1 MNRYIRVNNHPSLVK
16 DIKTGAVLN
25 INSEEIQ
32 RAKKKKQQFIQ
43 DKKELESLR
52 NEVKEMKQ
60 LLMKVLEEKDGDY
73 DC

>member
-16 DIKTGAVLN
+16 DIRTGAVLN

-73 DC
+73 NC